1 MIKTIEMNVGLNV
14 GATPTHSAAS
24 CIAALLKVQ
33 PDIIEVTARET
44 QRGDGEEAALI
55 RYTVPAAGN
64 TQGALV
70 ANIDRLSCILEQDCI
85 AAKVQGHGLL
95 IGPNAEAWGGAF
107 NPEYWENP

>member
-1 MIKTIEMNVGLNV
+1 MIKTIELNIGLNV
-14 GATPTHSAAS
+14 GTIPTHSAAS

-33 PDIIEVTARET
+33 PDAIEITARET
-44 QRGDGEEAALI
+44 ERGTGEEAALI

-64 TQGALV
+64 TQGAIV
-70 ANIDRLSCILEQDCI
+70 ANIDKLSRALDQDCI

-107 NPEYWENP
+107 NPQYWEKP

>member
-1 MIKTIEMNVGLNV
+1 MIKTIELNVGLNV

-24 CIAALLKVQ
+24 VTAALLRLQ
-33 PDIIEVTARET
+33 PDCILIEARESE
-44 QRGDGEEAALI
+44 RGQGEEAALI

-64 TQGALV
+64 TQGAIV
-70 ANIDRLSCILEQDCI
+70 ANIHKLSEALEQDCI

-107 NPEYWENP
+107 NPDLWEAP